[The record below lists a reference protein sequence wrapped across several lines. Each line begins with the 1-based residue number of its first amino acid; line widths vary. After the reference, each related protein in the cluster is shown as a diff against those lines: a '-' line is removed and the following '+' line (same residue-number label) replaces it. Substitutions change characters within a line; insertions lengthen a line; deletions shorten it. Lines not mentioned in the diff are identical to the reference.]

1 MHFACYADQAVQL
14 STLISA
20 RFITTKR
27 TNKVSKNPTNR
38 YIAAHSVLH
47 LYYKHSAIFS
57 NSSIPG
63 PANA

>member
-1 MHFACYADQAVQL
+1 MHLACYVDQAVQL
-14 STLISA
+14 STPISA

-27 TNKVSKNPTNR
+27 TNKLSKNPTNR

-47 LYYKHSAIFS
+47 LYYKPSAIFS